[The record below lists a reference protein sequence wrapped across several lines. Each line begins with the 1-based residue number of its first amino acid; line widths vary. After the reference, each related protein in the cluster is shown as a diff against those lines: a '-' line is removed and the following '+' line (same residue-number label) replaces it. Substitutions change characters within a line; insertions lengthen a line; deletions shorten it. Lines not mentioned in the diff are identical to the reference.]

1 MEPDL
6 DGFREASV
14 NLRAALGR
22 DVPFFTPTPTTW
34 PPGTP
39 LDPQTGTPY
48 DPVIQPLASGF
59 ASASVRAIV
68 VLPGANL
75 RADEVISAAI
85 GEIEEGK
92 AVVVVGRK
100 SWDDNNLEDAT
111 LVGIYDET
119 WEIVQSDLDGIG
131 PDAADRVIIHAQQK
145 EGGLPGP

>member
-1 MEPDL
+1 MKPDL

-14 NLRAALGR
+14 KLRAELGR
-22 DVPFFTPTPTTW
+22 DVPFFTPTPTIW
-34 PPGTP
+34 PEGTP

-48 DPVIQPLASGF
+48 DPVIQPVASGY

-75 RADEVISAAI
+75 RADDVIAAAI

-92 AVVVVGRK
+92 AAIVVGRE

-119 WEIVQSDLDGIG
+119 WAIVQSDLDGIG
-131 PDAADRVIIHAQQK
+131 PDPADRVIIHAVQK
-145 EGGLPGP
+145 EGGSP